1 MSKRTRIEAA
11 ANEFVE
17 DAAVQAQ
24 AAFGSTSD
32 FAQDTI
38 DQAQTAFDKAS
49 DIAQDNFQTV
59 DAATVAFKASATDL
73 QMKSVE
79 IAQANM
85 AAMFAFARKVF
96 AVKDPS
102 AFFQLNQDFARD
114 QAQAFQKQAAEMNE
128 LAMALAK
135 ETLKP
140 VQDGFAKA
148 FVA

>member
-1 MSKRTRIEAA
+1 MSKKAKIETDTA
-11 ANEFVE
+11 
-17 DAAVQAQ
+17 
-24 AAFGSTSD
+24 D
-32 FAQDTI
+32 FAQTSV
-38 DQAQTAFDKAS
+38 DQAQIAFDKAA
-49 DIAQDNFQTV
+49 DLAQDNFQTI
-59 DAATVAFKASATDL
+59 DAATVAFKARAIDL

-85 AAMFAFARKVF
+85 SAMFDFARKAF

-102 AFFQLNQDFARD
+102 AFFQLNQEFARG
-114 QAQAFQKQAAEMNE
+114 QAEAFQKQAADVNT

-148 FVA
+148 FAA